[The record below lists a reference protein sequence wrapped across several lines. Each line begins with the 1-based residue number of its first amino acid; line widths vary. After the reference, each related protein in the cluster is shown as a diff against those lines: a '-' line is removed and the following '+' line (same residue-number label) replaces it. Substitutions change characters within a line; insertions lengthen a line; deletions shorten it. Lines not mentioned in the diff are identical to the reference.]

1 MSMRTFGR
9 PSVRQLLIATAVLV
23 LLFAGATVPGLF
35 SFDNVTQ
42 MLRQISVTGI
52 IALGVTFVVIAG
64 RLDLTVGS
72 LLSLCA
78 VVAITLHDE
87 ISPVAAITIPIVI
100 GLLVGCVNGFLV
112 AVLRLNSLIATL
124 GMLSLL
130 QAVALLWTSGQN
142 ALIDKPDATWFAV
155 IGRGYLFDIP
165 IPVVI
170 FLLLAAAVAILLGM
184 TRFGREVFSIGGNEV
199 ASRFSSIAAKQVL
212 FTCYVLS
219 GTLTG
224 VAAIVFSSRVMAAQ
238 NNSGTGLELQVLSA
252 VILGGTSLAGGDG
265 GIGRTIIGVI
275 LLGFIQNALLLIG
288 LPYYVQWLV
297 SWVVII
303 GVVWADVASQRGRV
317 FA

>member
-1 MSMRTFGR
+1 MKDIGR
-9 PSVRQLLIATAVLV
+9 PSARQLLIATAVLM
-23 LLFAGATVPGLF
+23 LLIGGTTVPGLF
-35 SFDNVTQ
+35 SFDNITQ

-87 ISPVAAITIPIVI
+87 ISPIAAVTVPIII
-100 GLLVGCVNGFLV
+100 GLVVGCINGFLV
-112 AVLRLNSLIATL
+112 AILRLNSLIATL
-124 GMLSLL
+124 GMLSVL
-130 QAVALLWTSGQN
+130 QAVALVWTSGQN
-142 ALIDKPDATWFAV
+142 ALIDRPEATWFAV
-155 IGRGYLFDIP
+155 IGRGYLLDVP
-165 IPVVI
+165 IPVLI
-170 FLLLAAAVAILLGM
+170 FLLIAALTAVLLGM
-184 TRFGREVFSIGGNEV
+184 TRFGREVFSVGGNEI
-199 ASRFSSIAAKQVL
+199 ASRFSSIAARQVL
-212 FTCYVLS
+212 FTCYVIS

-224 VAAIVFSSRVMAAQ
+224 MAAIVFSSRVMAAQ
-238 NNSGTGLELQVLSA
+238 NNSGSGLELQVLSA

-265 GIGRTIIGVI
+265 GIGRTIIGVV

-303 GVVWADVASQRGRV
+303 GVVWTDVASRRGRV
-317 FA
+317 LA

>member
-1 MSMRTFGR
+1 MKDIGR
-9 PSVRQLLIATAVLV
+9 PSARQLLIAAAVLV
-23 LLFAGATVPGLF
+23 LLTGGATVPGLF
-35 SFDNVTQ
+35 SFDNITQ

-87 ISPVAAITIPIVI
+87 ISPVAAVTVPIII
-100 GLLVGCVNGFLV
+100 GLVVGCINGFLV
-112 AVLRLNSLIATL
+112 AILRLNSLIATL
-124 GMLSLL
+124 GMLSVL
-130 QAVALLWTSGQN
+130 QAVALVWTSGQN
-142 ALIDKPDATWFAV
+142 ALIDRPEATWFAV
-155 IGRGYLFDIP
+155 IGRGYLLDVP
-165 IPVVI
+165 IPVLI
-170 FLLLAAAVAILLGM
+170 FLLLAALTAVLLGM
-184 TRFGREVFSIGGNEV
+184 TRFGREVFSVGGNEI
-199 ASRFSSIAAKQVL
+199 ASRFSSIAARQVL
-212 FTCYVLS
+212 FTCYVIS

-224 VAAIVFSSRVMAAQ
+224 MAAIVFSSRVMAAQ
-238 NNSGTGLELQVLSA
+238 NNSGSGLELQVLSA

-265 GIGRTIIGVI
+265 GIGRTIIGVV

-303 GVVWADVASQRGRV
+303 GVVWADVASRRGRV
-317 FA
+317 LA

>member
-1 MSMRTFGR
+1 MKDIGR
-9 PSVRQLLIATAVLV
+9 PSARQLLIAAAVPI
-23 LLFAGATVPGLF
+23 LLTAGATVPGLF
-35 SFDNVTQ
+35 SFDNITQ

-87 ISPVAAITIPIVI
+87 ISPVAAVTVPIII
-100 GLLVGCVNGFLV
+100 GLVVGCINGFLV
-112 AVLRLNSLIATL
+112 AILRLNSLIATL
-124 GMLSLL
+124 GMLSVL
-130 QAVALLWTSGQN
+130 QAVALVWTSGQN
-142 ALIDKPDATWFAV
+142 ALIDRPEATWFAV
-155 IGRGYLFDIP
+155 IGRGYLLDIP
-165 IPVVI
+165 IPVLI
-170 FLLLAAAVAILLGM
+170 FLLLAASTAVLLGM
-184 TRFGREVFSIGGNEV
+184 TRFGREVFSVGGNEI
-199 ASRFSSIAAKQVL
+199 ASRFSSIAARQVL
-212 FTCYVLS
+212 FTCYVIS

-224 VAAIVFSSRVMAAQ
+224 IAAIVFSSRVMAAQ
-238 NNSGTGLELQVLSA
+238 NNSGSGLELQVLSA

-265 GIGRTIIGVI
+265 GIGRTIIGVV

-303 GVVWADVASQRGRV
+303 GVVWADVASRRGRV
-317 FA
+317 LA

>member
-1 MSMRTFGR
+1 MKDIGR
-9 PSVRQLLIATAVLV
+9 PSARQLLIAAAVLV
-23 LLFAGATVPGLF
+23 LLTGGATVPGLF
-35 SFDNVTQ
+35 SFDNITQ

-87 ISPVAAITIPIVI
+87 ISPVAAVTVPIII
-100 GLLVGCVNGFLV
+100 GLMVGCINGFLV
-112 AVLRLNSLIATL
+112 AILRLNSLIATL
-124 GMLSLL
+124 GMLSVL
-130 QAVALLWTSGQN
+130 QAVALVWTSGQN
-142 ALIDKPDATWFAV
+142 ALIDRPEATWFAV
-155 IGRGYLFDIP
+155 IGRGYLLDVP
-165 IPVVI
+165 IPVLI
-170 FLLLAAAVAILLGM
+170 FLLLAALTAILLGM
-184 TRFGREVFSIGGNEV
+184 TRFGREVFSVGGNEI
-199 ASRFSSIAAKQVL
+199 ASRFSSIAARQVL
-212 FTCYVLS
+212 FTCYVIS

-224 VAAIVFSSRVMAAQ
+224 MAAIVFSSRVMAAQ
-238 NNSGTGLELQVLSA
+238 NNSGSGLELQVLSA

-265 GIGRTIIGVI
+265 GIGRTIIGVV

-303 GVVWADVASQRGRV
+303 GVVWADVASRRGRV
-317 FA
+317 LA

>member
-1 MSMRTFGR
+1 MKDIGR
-9 PSVRQLLIATAVLV
+9 PSARQLLIAAAVLV
-23 LLFAGATVPGLF
+23 LLTGGATVPGLF
-35 SFDNVTQ
+35 SFDNITQ

-87 ISPVAAITIPIVI
+87 ISPVAAVTVPIII
-100 GLLVGCVNGFLV
+100 GLVVGCINGFLV
-112 AVLRLNSLIATL
+112 AILRLNSLIATL
-124 GMLSLL
+124 GMLSVL
-130 QAVALLWTSGQN
+130 QAVALVWTSGQN
-142 ALIDKPDATWFAV
+142 ALIDRPEATWFAV
-155 IGRGYLFDIP
+155 IGRGYLLDVP
-165 IPVVI
+165 IPVLI
-170 FLLLAAAVAILLGM
+170 FLLLAALTAILLGM
-184 TRFGREVFSIGGNEV
+184 TRFGREVFSVGGNEI
-199 ASRFSSIAAKQVL
+199 ASRFSSIAARQVL
-212 FTCYVLS
+212 FTCYMIS

-224 VAAIVFSSRVMAAQ
+224 MAAIVFSSRVMAAQ
-238 NNSGTGLELQVLSA
+238 NNSGSGLELQVLSA

-265 GIGRTIIGVI
+265 GIGRTIIGVV

-303 GVVWADVASQRGRV
+303 GVVWADVASRRGRV
-317 FA
+317 LA